1 MTLPEPLPARA
12 EPAPYQPAFA
22 PAPTPEPD
30 VRAPEPEV
38 RAPAPHAAPPSD
50 LDAMLRESGLV
61 MIETDRAKAPTSEGV
76 EETELP
82 RARRERRP
90 PPADL
95 NQPLVQVE
103 TRHSETDASEPPRP

>member
-1 MTLPEPLPARA
+1 
-12 EPAPYQPAFA
+12 
-22 PAPTPEPD
+22 
-30 VRAPEPEV
+30 
-38 RAPAPHAAPPSD
+38 
-50 LDAMLRESGLV
+50 MLRESGLV
-61 MIETDRAKAPTSEGV
+61 MIETDRTKAPAGEGA
-76 EETELP
+76 EETDLP